1 MDKPD
6 IDFTYESV
14 TFVGCDGAGNMVFRP
29 KTMSV
34 SSWTKFW
41 DSVKSMGDIDHSK
54 MREELMEAKEEIK
67 GLEDAIKDLEGEIKY
82 LREMAHNLENEP

>member
-54 MREELMEAKEEIK
+54 MREELREAREEIK
-67 GLEDAIKDLEGEIKY
+67 ELEEEISDLEQRIFQ
-82 LREMAHNLENEP
+82 LENEP